1 VKSERS
7 IVERVCGKLEKPG
20 LGRGGYA
27 IVAFLQILL
36 RQADMPQQ
44 RCRINI
50 VFSKRSNSSSRG
62 ESGRRRQQAAG
73 PTAHHLRAPFSK
85 LDLI

>member
-1 VKSERS
+1 MKSERS
-7 IVERVCGKLEKPG
+7 IVERVCGKFKEPS
-20 LGRGGYA
+20 LGSGRDA
-27 IVAFLQILL
+27 ILAFLQILL
-36 RQADMPQQ
+36 KQADMPQQ
-44 RCRINI
+44 GRRINV
-50 VFSKRSNSSSRG
+50 VFSKRSNRPPRG